1 MPTQLSSLGRGA
13 KTLLVIVLLVVALIS
28 ANVIAGFLPLRV
40 DITEDGLYTLSEGT
54 ERILDSLENPVT
66 IKYYFS
72 EDLPDVPIAVK
83 NYHRKVVELLEAYE
97 AASGGRLVL
106 QTYNP
111 EPDSDEEVWAERY
124 GLSPVTLGQ
133 GNKLYFGL
141 VALSEDREAT
151 LPFISTRRE
160 KFLEY
165 DISEV
170 ITRVNQT
177 RQPKLGVLSYLPIT
191 GQSNNPMQQP
201 QGAWVVLEELR
212 KLYDLEYLSSDATTL
227 PEGLSGVI
235 LVHPRRLTPGL
246 TYALDQ
252 FLLRGGRLVALLD
265 PNARQDPTAS
275 GPMGGLPG
283 GGSSLEHLF
292 EAWGITHEKDRI
304 VGDLALATQ
313 VTSPQDGVIDFPLW
327 ITAGPRQ
334 MNPDV
339 VITSNLEEVV
349 LVDTG
354 AFGTTDKFAYKFQ
367 PLITTTKDSG
377 DIDNMLARFAGPAE
391 LTRQLSPDGE
401 PRVVA
406 AVVSGRFR
414 TAYPDG
420 PPPPE
425 ADGDN
430 ENENEEDKPPPPSKP
445 HLSEGEADATVVL
458 IGDADFIG
466 DPFAVQPVNFF
477 GQQMMQPINDNL
489 SFFLNAVEYAT
500 GNQNLIAIRSRG
512 QFSRPFTRVLELQ
525 AEAQRK
531 YQQEEQALT
540 EKLERVRKQLAALEG
555 QRRGEGNVLLTP
567 EAVQEIQKY
576 RQEEQRTRTALREV
590 RRELRQDIEALGNR
604 LLLFN
609 LLTIPIVV
617 ALVGSVI
624 IYRRSKRK
632 GGRR

>member
-1 MPTQLSSLGRGA
+1 
-13 KTLLVIVLLVVALIS
+13 
-28 ANVIAGFLPLRV
+28 
-40 DITEDGLYTLSEGT
+40 
-54 ERILDSLENPVT
+54 
-66 IKYYFS
+66 
-72 EDLPDVPIAVK
+72 
-83 NYHRKVVELLEAYE
+83 
-97 AASGGRLVL
+97 
-106 QTYNP
+106 
-111 EPDSDEEVWAERY
+111 
-124 GLSPVTLGQ
+124 
-133 GNKLYFGL
+133 
-141 VALSEDREAT
+141 
-151 LPFISTRRE
+151 
-160 KFLEY
+160 
-165 DISEV
+165 
-170 ITRVNQT
+170 
-177 RQPKLGVLSYLPIT
+177 
-191 GQSNNPMQQP
+191 
-201 QGAWVVLEELR
+201 VVLEELR
-212 KLYDLEYLSSDATTL
+212 KLYDLAYIASDATTL
-227 PEGLSGVI
+227 PEGLSGVM
-235 LVHPRRLTPGL
+235 LVHPRRITPGL
-246 TYALDQ
+246 SYALDQ

-265 PNARQDPTAS
+265 PNARQDPTAA

-313 VTSPQDGVIDFPLW
+313 VTSPQEGVIDFPLW
-327 ITAGPRQ
+327 ITAGPQQ

-354 AFGTTDKFAYKFQ
+354 AFGTTDKFPYKFQ

-377 DIDNMLARFAGPAE
+377 TIDNMLARFAGPAE
-391 LTRQLSPDGE
+391 LTKQLHPDGE

-406 AVVSGRFR
+406 AVISGRFH

-420 PPPPE
+420 PPPL
-425 ADGDN
+425 
-430 ENENEEDKPPPPSKP
+430 EEKDDKDAPKPPPTPKP
-445 HLSEGEADATVVL
+445 HLTDGEADTTVVL

-466 DPFAVQPVNFF
+466 DPFAVQPVSFF

-512 QFSRPFTRVLELQ
+512 QFSRPFTRVLALQ
-525 AEAQRK
+525 TEAQRK

-540 EKLERVRKQLAALEG
+540 EKLERVRKQLAAVEG
-555 QRRGEGNVLLTP
+555 QRQGEGNVLLTP

-576 RQEEQRTRTALREV
+576 RQEEQRTRAALREV

>member
-13 KTLLVIVLLVVALIS
+13 RTLLVIVLLVVALIA

-54 ERILDSLENPVT
+54 ERILDALENPVT

-72 EDLPDVPIAVK
+72 EDVPEVPIAVK

-97 AASGGRLVL
+97 AASGGKLVL
-106 QTYNP
+106 QTYSP
-111 EPDSDEEVWAERY
+111 EPDSDEEVWAERF
-124 GLSPVTLGQ
+124 GLNAVPLGQ
-133 GNKLYFGL
+133 GSKLYFGL
-141 VALSEDREAT
+141 VALSEDREAA

-165 DISEV
+165 DVSEV
-170 ITRVNQT
+170 ITRVSHT

-191 GQSNNPMQQP
+191 GRSNNPMQQP

-212 KLYDLEYLSSDATTL
+212 KLYDLEHIPSNATTL

-235 LVHPRRLTPGL
+235 LVHPRRITPGL

-283 GGSSLEHLF
+283 GGSSLEPLL
-292 EAWGITHEKDRI
+292 EAWGITHDKDRI

-327 ITAGPRQ
+327 ITAGPQQ

-339 VITSNLEEVV
+339 VVTSNLEEVV

-354 AFGTTDKFAYKFQ
+354 AFGTTDGFAYTFQ

-377 DIDNMLARFAGPAE
+377 DMDNMLARFAGPAE
-391 LTRQLSPDGE
+391 LTRRLKPDGE
-401 PRVVA
+401 PRVLA
-406 AVVSGRFR
+406 AVVTGRFQ
-414 TAYPDG
+414 TAFPDG
-420 PPPPE
+420 PPPE
-425 ADGDN
+425 EKGEGDADT
-430 ENENEEDKPPPPSKP
+430 PPLPPKP
-445 HLSEGEADATVVL
+445 HLTEGEAETTVVL

-466 DPFAVQPVNFF
+466 DPFAAQPVNFF

-531 YQQEEQALT
+531 HQQEEQALT
-540 EKLERVRKQLAALEG
+540 QKLERVRGQLAALEG

-567 EAVQEIQKY
+567 EAVQEIQRF

-609 LLTIPIVV
+609 LLTIPILV

>member
-1 MPTQLSSLGRGA
+1 MQTQLSSLGRGG
-13 KTLLVIVLLVVALIS
+13 KTLIVIVLLVVALIS
-28 ANVIAGFLPLRV
+28 VNVVAGFLPLRL

-72 EDLPDVPIAVK
+72 EEAPDVPIAVK

-97 AASGGRLVL
+97 AGSGGKLVL
-106 QTYNP
+106 QTYDP
-111 EPDSDEEVWAERY
+111 APDSEDEVWAERY
-124 GLSPVTLGQ
+124 GLSGVALAQGQ
-133 GNKLYFGL
+133 KLYFGL
-141 VALSEDREAT
+141 VALSEDREAA
-151 LPFISTRRE
+151 LPFINTRRE
-160 KFLEY
+160 RFLEY

-170 ITRVNQT
+170 ITRVTQSA
-177 RQPKLGVLSYLPIT
+177 RPKLGVLSFLPIT
-191 GQSNNPMQQP
+191 GQSNNPAQQP
-201 QGAWVVLEELR
+201 QQAWVVLEELR
-212 KLYDLEYLSSDATTL
+212 KQYELDYIASDATKL

-235 LVHPRRLTPGL
+235 LVHPRRIKPGL
-246 TYALDQ
+246 SYALDQ

-265 PNARQDPTAS
+265 PNARLDPAAS

-292 EAWGITHEKDRI
+292 NAWGITHANDRI

-327 ITAGPRQ
+327 ITAGPQQ

-339 VITSNLEEVV
+339 VITSNLEDVV

-354 AFGTTDKFAYKFQ
+354 AFGTTDKFNYKFQ

-377 DIDNMLARFAGPAE
+377 EIDSMMARFAGPAE
-391 LTRQLSPDGE
+391 LTKQLKTDGE

-420 PPPPE
+420 PPPAEP
-425 ADGDN
+425 DGGKDAP
-430 ENENEEDKPPPPSKP
+430 KAPPAQAQP
-445 HLSEGEADATVVL
+445 HLAEGEADTTVVL

-489 SFFLNAVEYAT
+489 TFFLNAVEYAT

-512 QFSRPFTRVLELQ
+512 QASRPFTRVLALQ
-525 AEAQRK
+525 TEAQRK

-540 EKLERVRKQLAALEG
+540 EKLERVREQLAALEG
-555 QRRGEGNVLLTP
+555 KRQGQGEGNVLLTP
-567 EAVQEIQKY
+567 EAVQEIQKF
-576 RQEEQRTRTALREV
+576 RQEEQRTRAALREV
-590 RRELRQDIEALGNR
+590 RRELRQDIEALGNQ

-609 LLTIPIVV
+609 LLAIPIVV
-617 ALVGSVI
+617 ALVGSII

>member
-1 MPTQLSSLGRGA
+1 MQTQLSSLGRGA
-13 KTLLVIVLLVVALIS
+13 KSLIVIVLLVVGLI
-28 ANVIAGFLPLRV
+28 AVNVIAGFLPLRV
-40 DITEDGLYTLSEGT
+40 DITDDGLYTLSEGT

-72 EDLPDVPIAVK
+72 EDVPDVPIAVK

-111 EPDSDEEVWAERY
+111 EPDSDDEVWAERY
-124 GLSPVTLGQ
+124 GLSAVTLGQ

-141 VALSEDREAT
+141 VALSEDREAA

-165 DISEV
+165 DISEA
-170 ITRVNQT
+170 ITRVNQNA
-177 RQPKLGVLSYLPIT
+177 RPKVGVLSYLPIT
-191 GQSNNPMQQP
+191 GQGNNPMQQAQQP
-201 QGAWVVLEELR
+201 WVVLEELR
-212 KLYDLEYLSSDATTL
+212 KLYQLDYIAPDAVSL
-227 PEGLSGVI
+227 PEGLAGVI
-235 LVHPRRLTPGL
+235 LVHPRRITPGL
-246 TYALDQ
+246 SYALDQ

-265 PNARQDPTAS
+265 PNARLDPAAS
-275 GPMGGLPG
+275 GPMSGLPG

-292 EAWGITHEKDRI
+292 QAWGITHAKDRI

-313 VTSPQDGVIDFPLW
+313 VTSPQAGVIDFPLW
-327 ITAGPRQ
+327 ITAGSQQ

-339 VITSNLEEVV
+339 VVTSNLEEVV

-354 AFGTTDKFAYKFQ
+354 AFGTTDKFPYKFQ

-377 DIDNMLARFAGPAE
+377 DIDNMLARFAGPVE
-391 LTRQLSPDGE
+391 LTKQLETDGE

-425 ADGDN
+425 PASEQN
-430 ENENEEDKPPPPSKP
+430 ADKPPPPPPKP
-445 HLSEGEADATVVL
+445 HLAAGEADTTVVL

-525 AEAQRK
+525 TEAQRK
-531 YQQEEQALT
+531 YQQEEKALT
-540 EKLERVRKQLAALEG
+540 EKLERVRKQLSSVEG
-555 QRRGEGNVLLTP
+555 QRGGEGGVLLTP

-617 ALVGSVI
+617 GLVGSVI